1 MLRPAWAVVERPCF
15 VGMRRRKRER
25 KGEGDEGEENG
36 KAKDSM
42 AGLQRVK
49 LPLFLLSTVLFLVG
63 MTVIIVICSGVLCL
77 RVFQRTSQRTGSR
90 IHSDGQLGQHNYL
103 AAPVPLPLR

>member
-1 MLRPAWAVVERPCF
+1 M
-15 VGMRRRKRER
+15 RER
-25 KGEGDEGEENG
+25 RTEKQKIVWLVYKG
-36 KAKDSM
+36 M
-42 AGLQRVK
+42 K

-63 MTVIIVICSGVLCL
+63 MTVIIVICSGVL